1 MTTNEHE
8 WTRIRP
14 LPSFVF
20 IRVHS
25 WLITALCILFI
36 SCATA
41 EVMDRIAVAVGNRA
55 IKESQI
61 DREVR
66 LTAFENGTALDLS
79 AASKRKAADRLIDQT
94 FIRAEMAKASYSA
107 PSDAEINSVLDRIK
121 QTRFRSNAEFEQA
134 LKTYAIA
141 TPELKAHIAW
151 QIQVL
156 RFADLHFE
164 PIVRKQAVANVKQ
177 PLGDR
182 VNAAFFAWLDESRKN
197 SRIQFHEDVFQ

>member
-1 MTTNEHE
+1 MATNEHE
-8 WTRIRP
+8 WTRIRH
-14 LPSFVF
+14 LFSFVF

-25 WLITALCILFI
+25 WLVIVLCILFI

-61 DREVR
+61 DREIR

-94 FIRAEMAKASYSA
+94 FIRAEMAKVSYPA

-121 QTRFRSNAEFEQA
+121 QARFHNSAEFDQA
-134 LKTYAIA
+134 LKTYAITA
-141 TPELKAHIAW
+141 PELKSHIAW

-164 PIVRKQAVANVKQ
+164 PVVRKQAVANVKQ

-182 VNAAFFAWLDESRKN
+182 VNVAFFAWLDESRKN
-197 SRIQFHEDVFQ
+197 SRIQFHEEVFR

>member
-1 MTTNEHE
+1 M
-8 WTRIRP
+8 RIRLASIIFFLGVAP
-14 LPSFVF
+14 
-20 IRVHS
+20 
-25 WLITALCILFI
+25 T
-36 SCATA
+36 TA

-61 DREVR
+61 DREIR
-66 LTAFENGTALDLS
+66 LTAFENGTPLDLN

-94 FIRAEMAKASYSA
+94 FIRAEMAKASYPA

-121 QTRFRSNAEFEQA
+121 QARFRSSSEFEQA
-134 LKTYAIA
+134 LKTYAIT

-164 PIVRKQAVANVKQ
+164 AAVRKQAVANVKQ

-182 VNAAFFAWLDESRKN
+182 INAAFFAWLDESRKN
-197 SRIQFHEDVFQ
+197 SRIQFHEEVFR

>member
-1 MTTNEHE
+1 
-8 WTRIRP
+8 
-14 LPSFVF
+14 
-20 IRVHS
+20 
-25 WLITALCILFI
+25 
-36 SCATA
+36 
-41 EVMDRIAVAVGNRA
+41 MDRIAVAVGNRA

-61 DREVR
+61 DREIR
-66 LTAFENGTALDLS
+66 LTAFENGTALDVS

-94 FIRAEMAKASYSA
+94 FIRTEMAKASYPA

-121 QTRFRSNAEFEQA
+121 QARFRSSSEFEQA
-134 LKTYAIA
+134 LKTYAIT

-164 PIVRKQAVANVKQ
+164 AAVRKQAVANVKQ

-197 SRIQFHEDVFQ
+197 SRIQFHEEVFQ

>member
-1 MTTNEHE
+1 M
-8 WTRIRP
+8 RIRLASIIFFLCVAP
-14 LPSFVF
+14 
-20 IRVHS
+20 
-25 WLITALCILFI
+25 TA
-36 SCATA
+36 A

-61 DREVR
+61 DREIR

-94 FIRAEMAKASYSA
+94 FIRAEMARASYPA

-121 QTRFRSNAEFEQA
+121 QARFHTNAEFEQA
-134 LKTYAIA
+134 LKTYAITA
-141 TPELKAHIAW
+141 LELKAHIAW

-156 RFADLHFE
+156 RFADVHFE
-164 PIVRKQAVANVKQ
+164 PVVRKQAVANVKQ

-182 VNAAFFAWLDESRKN
+182 INAAFFAWLDESRKH
-197 SRIQFHEDVFQ
+197 SRLQFHQEGFR